1 MDSIISFVCF
11 YIIGLV
17 FALMIYDVEFYEKN
31 NGRIFEKFQKK
42 NLINSTILLSSWIY
56 VIIKIYKFIKKQIMK
71 TIKKI
76 CKAIGKSYM
85 DYAKLCVAQYT
96 YRH

>member
-17 FALMIYDVEFYEKN
+17 FALIIYDVEFYEKN

-56 VIIKIYKFIKKQIMK
+56 VIIKIYKFIKK
-71 TIKKI
+71 
-76 CKAIGKSYM
+76 
-85 DYAKLCVAQYT
+85 
-96 YRH
+96 